1 MQVKQRYSQFSFLL
15 VLTVDYKSQQI
26 YNDIRRT
33 RLALSK
39 ERAYHKAIRRAV
51 AVVNSVASLKE
62 KLDTIVRGTARS
74 MKAGASLVLLDF
86 NRKKLIHS
94 SSWGLP
100 QFYLRKGIMEAD
112 RSLSEVL
119 TGQPVIIPEVDKDSR
134 IQFPEI
140 ASEAGIV
147 SIMGIP
153 VMLGGQAVGSLRIY
167 TKEHNEF
174 SNQDI
179 NFVTTM
185 ANLAALAFGGN
196 LLPGEREETVPGKRE
211 TLVETAPLRKAR
223 SATFAHPSEEEFARI
238 LDFYNIEWVYEPRSF
253 PLRWQDDRVTEMFT
267 PDFYLPDLDLYI
279 ELTTLKQS
287 LVTEKNRKLR
297 RLKEFY
303 PDIKV
308 TLLYKKDY
316 DHLLA
321 KYGCGPLAQT
331 RARGISRVLYST
343 AEIDEKVQALARQ
356 LSRDYADRRPIM
368 IGVQRGFLCFM
379 ADLIRQITI
388 PIDLDFMAISYYGGD
403 NDSVVKITKDMDLNV
418 AGRHVIMVEDIV
430 DTGIT
435 LNYLLNH
442 LRAKGPASLSV
453 CTLLDRRVR
462 RILDVPLDYIGFEV
476 PDEFVVGYGLDY
488 REEYRN
494 LPFIGIPSIE
504 KQPKKKISRQKS

>member
-1 MQVKQRYSQFSFLL
+1 MVLSRQRTY
-15 VLTVDYKSQQI
+15 YK
-26 YNDIRRT
+26 
-33 RLALSK
+33 AV
-39 ERAYHKAIRRAV
+39 RRAV
-51 AVVNSVASLKE
+51 VTLNSSASARE
-62 KLDTIVRGTARS
+62 KLEVIIRGTARS
-74 MKAGASLVLLDF
+74 MKAGISLVLLDA

-94 SSWGLP
+94 FSRGLP
-100 QFYLRKGIMEAD
+100 QFYLRKGVLDAEV
-112 RSLSEVL
+112 SLSEVI
-119 TGQPVIIPEVDKDSR
+119 TGQPVIVPEVAKDSR
-134 IQFPEI
+134 IQFPGV
-140 ASEAGIV
+140 AAKAGIV
-147 SIMGIP
+147 SMMGIP
-153 VMLGGQAVGSLRIY
+153 VMFGGQAMGSLRVY

-185 ANLAALAFGGN
+185 ANLAALAIGSDLSPKEEEAGVVKSGN
-196 LLPGEREETVPGKRE
+196 SIEV
-211 TLVETAPLRKAR
+211 APLRKVR
-223 SATFAHPSEEEFARI
+223 PATFAHPSEEEFARI
-238 LDFYNIEWVYEPRSF
+238 LDFYNIEWVYEPQSF
-253 PLRWQDDRVTEMFT
+253 LLRWEEERVTEMFT
-267 PDFYLPDLDLYI
+267 PDFYLPGLNLYI

-297 RLKEFY
+297 RLKELY
-303 PDIKV
+303 PEVNI

-321 KYGCGPLAQT
+321 KYGVGPLAQT
-331 RARGISRVLYST
+331 RAHGIRRVLYS
-343 AEIDEKVQALARQ
+343 ASKIEERVRALAKQ
-356 LSRDYADRRPIM
+356 ISKDYADRRPIM
-368 IGVQRGFLCFM
+368 VGVQRGFLCFM

-403 NDSVVKITKDMDLNV
+403 ESSVVKITKDMDLNV

-442 LRAKGPASLSV
+442 LRAKRPAGLSV

-494 LPFIGIPSIE
+494 LPFIGIPHIE
-504 KQPKKKISRQKS
+504 KKPKKKISRQKDLT